1 MLFLKINAYLSCH
14 IGPGA
19 AGSVK
24 YHAKSTFFCQEVVK
38 SQIIVR
44 HCLSKETLEV
54 LSLLS
59 LALCVLS

>member
-24 YHAKSTFFCQEVVK
+24 YHAKSTFCQEVVK

-54 LSLLS
+54 LSLLR